1 METFLGQSAAMFL
14 RLLTVISV
22 AIAVSGVVAV
32 GIVATDVVDKNPRF
46 IVQIFSPRV
55 FECRNLIS

>member
-1 METFLGQSAAMFL
+1 MNAQWCGK
-14 RLLTVISV
+14 VISV

-32 GIVATDVVDKNPRF
+32 GIVAMDVVDKNPRF

-55 FECRNLIS
+55 CECRNLIS